1 MVRPLL
7 GSALCMSDFDE
18 SGVGTNMCSISC
30 ARTSYI
36 DLKANRVHLNAPSVS
51 AAGVRNVIQLFA
63 VALGAASLAACAQS
77 SVVTQKSELSVAS
90 RQASLEHN
98 RKTSFVTNRRV
109 AITKKHTPYKNAA
122 ETQVASHGLASFY
135 TEGTQTASGER
146 FDTNELT
153 AAHRT
158 LPFGTRLRVT
168 NVATGRSVTVRVNDR
183 GPFIPGR
190 DVDVSYAAAETLG
203 MVGGGIAKVKL
214 DVVQ

>member
-1 MVRPLL
+1 MF
-7 GSALCMSDFDE
+7 S
-18 SGVGTNMCSISC
+18 TSC
-30 ARTSYI
+30 ARTSYV
-36 DLKANRVHLNAPSVS
+36 DTKANRIHPKAPLVS

-77 SVVTQKSELSVAS
+77 SVVTQKPELLAAR
-90 RQASLEHN
+90 RQASPEHN
-98 RKTSFVTNRRV
+98 RTISFARRV
-109 AITKKHTPYKNAA
+109 AVAKKHTPFASDKKAA

-183 GPFIPGR
+183 GPFVPGR
-190 DVDVSYAAAETLG
+190 DVDVSYSAAQTLG
-203 MVGGGIAKVKL
+203 MVGRGIAKVKL